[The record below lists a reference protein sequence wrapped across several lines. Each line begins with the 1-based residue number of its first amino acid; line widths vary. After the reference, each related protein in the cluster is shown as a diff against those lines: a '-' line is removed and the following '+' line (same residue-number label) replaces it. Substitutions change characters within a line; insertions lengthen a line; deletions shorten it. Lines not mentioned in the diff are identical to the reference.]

1 MDCGYVGTL
10 TVDLHLAQA
19 DSLKDKRKELHRVK
33 AALVKRVSCAVA
45 EVDHHDLHRRTRLT
59 LAVVTREHAECER
72 LLDAASRLLHTDPSF
87 EALGESRD
95 VIAVDDAPVFDIG
108 SGAGH

>member
-1 MDCGYVGTL
+1 MGCGYVGTL
-10 TVDLHLAQA
+10 TVDLHLGTA

-33 AALVKRVSCAVA
+33 AALVKRVSCAIA
-45 EVDHHDLHRRTRLT
+45 EVDHHDLHRRSRLT

-72 LLDAASRLLHTDPSF
+72 LLDAASRLLHTDQAF

-95 VIAVDDAPVFDIG
+95 VITIEDRPSFFSEG
-108 SGAGH
+108 S

>member
-10 TVDLHLAQA
+10 TVDLHLPLAS
-19 DSLKDKRKELHRVK
+19 SLKDKRKELHRLK
-33 AALVKRVSCAVA
+33 ALLVKRTSCAIA
-45 EVDHHDLHRRTRLT
+45 EVDNHDLHRRSRLT
-59 LAVVTREHAECER
+59 LAVVTREHAECQR

-87 EALGESRD
+87 EALSESRD
-95 VIAVDDAPVFDIG
+95 VIAVDASPMFDIG